1 MEDTLTEFPEGRAVL
16 ALEDG
21 RVFNGRAAGARTRRG
36 GEVVFNTSHT
46 GYQEVFTD
54 PSYAGQIVCLT
65 YPHIGNV
72 GANSDDQESSKPYI
86 EGLIVRDFSP
96 ISSNWRSTES
106 AQQYLERYGVPVIWD
121 IDTRALV
128 RHLRQVGALRGIVS
142 TDGTA
147 AEQLVAEARALPTMA
162 GQELAS
168 RVTSP
173 KVYAW
178 SQGSIDLAAPIAA
191 ATAASANAGA
201 RVSSGHD
208 FSRAEKN
215 ALRSGVSTPEGR
227 LGGRSFSSDKS
238 APEKQGASAKSASRS
253 KLDREAADAKS
264 QHRVVAYDF
273 GIKQNILRLLVDHG
287 CEVTVVPAQTSAEDV
302 LALKPHG
309 VFLSNGPGDPEPV
322 GYAIENIRKL
332 LGRVPI
338 FGICLGHQLCGLALG
353 GRTFKLKFGHHGSNH
368 PVKNLLTQKVEITAQ
383 NHGFCV
389 DPESLPSSD
398 VEITHVNL
406 NDHTN
411 EGMRHRTLPLF
422 SVQYHPEASPGPH
435 DARYL
440 FDDFMAMMNGGRT
453 Q

>member
-1 MEDTLTEFPEGRAVL
+1 MEDTLTEFPESRAVL

-21 RVFNGRAAGARTRRG
+21 RVFKGRAAGARTRRG
-36 GEVVFNTSHT
+36 GEVVFNTSLT

-72 GANSDDQESSKPYI
+72 GANSDDQESARPYI
-86 EGLIVRDFSP
+86 EALVVRDFSP

-106 AQQYLERYGVPVIWD
+106 AQEYLERWHVPVIWD

-142 TDGTA
+142 TDGTP
-147 AEQLVAEARALPTMA
+147 AEKLVAEARALPTMA

-173 KVYAW
+173 KIYSW
-178 SQGSIDLAAPIAA
+178 SQGSIDLAAPIAIA
-191 ATAASANAGA
+191 ATAGANRG
-201 RVSSGHD
+201 REGSFGSRSVSSNTEAPRKR
-208 FSRAEKN
+208 RASTADEKP
-215 ALRSGVSTPEGR
+215 R
-227 LGGRSFSSDKS
+227 
-238 APEKQGASAKSASRS
+238 
-253 KLDREAADAKS
+253 
-264 QHRVVAYDF
+264 HRVVAYDF

-302 LALKPHG
+302 LALKPRG

-322 GYAIENIRKL
+322 GYAIANIQKL

-389 DPESLPSSD
+389 DPDSLPSSD

-440 FDDFMAMMNGGRT
+440 FDNFIAMMNGGRA